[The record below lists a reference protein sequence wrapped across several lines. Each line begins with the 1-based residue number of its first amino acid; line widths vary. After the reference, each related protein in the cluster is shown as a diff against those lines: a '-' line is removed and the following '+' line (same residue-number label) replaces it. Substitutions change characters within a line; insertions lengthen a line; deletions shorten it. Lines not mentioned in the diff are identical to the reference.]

1 MKKILKLHKDMQ
13 LFIVFG
19 GYMRNSKGRDGYVNK
34 TLSAA
39 ERTFLRRYAGTGSLT
54 EALAKSGGLGADGPE
69 ELLERPEAKRYLAK
83 CRQSQQKLKIQNAR
97 CALARM
103 AFGSVN
109 DAVKLLG
116 REEPLSQEELSGLDL
131 FSVSEIR
138 QVKGGGMEI
147 KFSNRLDAIKL
158 LWELEQQESAG
169 QEMSRFISAVEGAGN
184 EAD

>member
-1 MKKILKLHKDMQ
+1 
-13 LFIVFG
+13 
-19 GYMRNSKGRDGYVNK
+19 MRNGKGRDGYVNK
-34 TLSAA
+34 NLSAEQKA
-39 ERTFLRRYAGTGSLT
+39 FLRRYAGTGSLT
-54 EALAKSGGLGADGPE
+54 EALAKSSNLGGGNPE
-69 ELLERPEAKRYLAK
+69 ELLELPEAKRYLKK
-83 CRQSQQKLKIQNAR
+83 CRISQQQLKVQNAR

-109 DAVKLLG
+109 DAVRLLG
-116 REEPLSQEELSGLDL
+116 MEEPLSPEELSGLDL